1 MECDGSVQRTFEE
14 VETDW
19 REALGY
25 ESNSET
31 DDDYSTDD
39 EDSTAMSDGE
49 NDDDEE
55 FVVTPEEFDEL
66 AEDSRI

>member
-1 MECDGSVQRTFEE
+1 MEGNGSIQRTFEE

-31 DDDYSTDD
+31 NDDYSTGD
-39 EDSTAMSDGE
+39 EDSMAMGDGKS
-49 NDDDEE
+49 DDDEE

-66 AEDSRI
+66 AEDLRI